1 MEGSEGGRER
11 ERETEQT
18 HTHTQTNMLIQP
30 RNIMAIEN

>member
-1 MEGSEGGRER
+1 MEGSEGGR

-18 HTHTQTNMLIQP
+18 HTHTRTNMLIQP

>member
-1 MEGSEGGRER
+1 MEGSEGGR